1 MCFLPKII
9 DIDIS
14 QTYIKAIQ
22 KNKRKRN
29 TPEGIDN
36 IFPIFRLVLLKLRSG
51 FLLGKPV
58 LKQSM
63 DRKDGSAVKRVYC
76 SCRGPKF
83 DSGGPVDSGLQGHLH
98 SHAHPATKLH
108 TEMHTKIKK

>member
-29 TPEGIDN
+29 IPEGIDN

-58 LKQSM
+58 LKQS
-63 DRKDGSAVKRVYC
+63 SVYC
-76 SCRGPKF
+76 SFRGPKF

-98 SHAHPATKLH
+98 SHAHPATKPH